1 MDRIYDLAPGTFA
14 LCVLA
19 LMFVASEAGY
29 RFGVHADR
37 AEPEQSRAV
46 STAIKGSIFGLVA
59 LLLGFS
65 YSMTSNR
72 HNQRLQLVLDEANAI
87 GTCYLRADLLSEPA
101 RGEIRTALRRYTDLR
116 IEHFEHALDE
126 QAFQRTTSG
135 MDSALVALWSGVT
148 HAAKQDQSQIVPSQ
162 IVPAANAVI
171 DLSATWAWAT
181 RIHLPPSVLI
191 LLATSMLV
199 SAFLFGHSS
208 GQVRRRHIGLWI
220 ALNFLIMLV
229 LFVVMDFDRARHGLI
244 QVDHT
249 ALIELQRSMRAGG

>member
-1 MDRIYDLAPGTFA
+1 MEWIYDLAPGTFA

-19 LMFVASEAGY
+19 LMFVASELGY
-29 RFGVHADR
+29 RFGRRADR
-37 AEPEQSRAV
+37 AEPEQSRMV
-46 STAIKGSIFGLVA
+46 SSAIKGTIFGLVA

-87 GTCYLRADLLSEPA
+87 GTCYLRAGLLSEPP
-101 RGEIRTALRRYTDLR
+101 RGEIRAALRRYTDLR
-116 IEHFEHALDE
+116 IEHFERALDE
-126 QAFQRTTSG
+126 TAFQRTSSG

-148 HAAKQDQSQIVPSQ
+148 DATSQDQSQILPSQ

-171 DLSATWAWAT
+171 DLSATWAWST
-181 RIHLPPSVLI
+181 RVHLPPSVLV
-191 LLATSMLV
+191 LLAASMLV
-199 SAFLFGHSS
+199 SAFLIGHSS
-208 GQVRRRHIGLWI
+208 GQVRRRHLGLWV
-220 ALNFLIMLV
+220 ALNVLIMLV

-249 ALIELQRSMRAGG
+249 ALIEVQRSMRAGS